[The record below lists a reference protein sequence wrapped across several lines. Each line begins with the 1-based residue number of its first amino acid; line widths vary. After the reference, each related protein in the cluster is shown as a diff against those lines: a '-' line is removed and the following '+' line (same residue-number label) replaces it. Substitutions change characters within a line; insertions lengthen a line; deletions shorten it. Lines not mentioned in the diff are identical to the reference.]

1 MKVGRLPLFVLVWV
15 RNKKCHL
22 GVNKNNSTPLEDNFL
37 GFLSFSQAMLVIN
50 NPSANAED
58 IRDLGLIPGLGRS
71 PGEGNGNPL
80 QYSCLG
86 NSMGRGTWQA
96 SSMGVTK
103 SQIQLSEQAHSPC
116 LELDPPSEME
126 SIEEVKG
133 KKNNSHINLLVKGY
147 K

>member
-1 MKVGRLPLFVLVWV
+1 MKVGKSPLFVLVWV

-22 GVNKNNSTPLEDNFL
+22 GVNKNNSTPLEDNFI

-58 IRDLGLIPGLGRS
+58 ISDLGLIPGLGRS
-71 PGEGNGNPL
+71 PGVGNGNPL
-80 QYSCLG
+80 HSCLE
-86 NSMGRGTWQA
+86 NFMSRGTWQA

-103 SQIQLSEQAHSPC
+103 SQTQLSDQAYSPC
-116 LELDPPSEME
+116 LELDPLSEME
-126 SIEEVKG
+126 SDEEVKG
-133 KKNNSHINLLVKGY
+133 KKNNGHVNLLVKGW